1 MYSNKN
7 LSMEQLDIE
16 IKKHKENA
24 EALENFKAK
33 IDEAL
38 KIGIETIEG
47 EAAKKYIEV
56 LNMKLVAD
64 YINDLGY
71 RIESARGNRKYIQED
86 IREMILK
93 NPNTNELYKMAAL
106 VYKYNS
112 KSVNLKGII
121 KLFK

>member
-1 MYSNKN
+1 M
-7 LSMEQLDIE
+7 
-16 IKKHKENA
+16 
-24 EALENFKAK
+24 K
-33 IDEAL
+33 I
-38 KIGIETIEG
+38 
-47 EAAKKYIEV
+47 
-56 LNMKLVAD
+56 VAD

-106 VYKYNS
+106 IYKYNS

>member
-1 MYSNKN
+1 MYTNKN

-16 IKKHKENA
+16 IKKYKENA
-24 EALENFKAK
+24 EALENFKVK

-56 LNMKLVAD
+56 LNMKIVAD